1 MDIINILRD
10 KILNI
15 VSELVEDKNF
25 KQPININNIVVERP
39 KRQNQGDFS
48 TNAAMVLGKAL
59 SYNPRD
65 IGEIIIFK
73 LIDAELINNVSLDGP
88 GFLNITI
95 NPKIWDR
102 LIVEIVTNTYKY
114 GQISFGSGKKVNLEF
129 VSANPTG
136 PLHLGHVRG
145 AVFGDVLS
153 RLLEFVGFKVTRE
166 YYVNDGG
173 AQIGI
178 LVRTIYFRYLEKLG
192 ECIELPEE
200 SYPGDY
206 LIPIAEKLIE
216 KYGNKLKNL
225 EEFERDKIIRGLSID
240 YMMEII
246 KADLK
251 SLNIEMDNYFSEQ
264 SMINSNGIEESLS
277 TLKDKGLIYKGIID
291 APKGKTYAD
300 WQARE
305 QLLFKSTEFDD
316 DIDRPIKKSDGSWT
330 YFAPDLAYH
339 ADKLKRGFDV
349 VIDVLGADHSGYVS
363 RLKAVIKA
371 FTEKKVEFEVK
382 LVQLVKLIKNKSVLK
397 MSKRAGD
404 YILIQDLL
412 KEVSA
417 DVIRFVM
424 LSRNNDVPL
433 DFDIDLM
440 LSKSKENPVFYV
452 NYAHARIVSVLKR
465 GEELSMWPLAKIGD
479 LEGNVPPFMESE
491 LTLIKKLSEW
501 PNVVRQ
507 SARYHEPH
515 RIAFYLN
522 EVASSFHSLY
532 QSSSGSTNYRFIVEG
547 SKELSVRRLTLAKST
562 QIVIKNGLTL
572 LGIVPLDEMY

>member
-65 IGEIIIFK
+65 LGEIIIFK
-73 LIDAELINNVSLDGP
+73 LVDAELINNVSLDGP

-95 NPKIWDR
+95 NPKFWDR

-291 APKGKTYAD
+291 APKGKTYTD

-349 VIDVLGADHSGYVS
+349 VIDVLGADHGGYVS

>member
-1 MDIINILRD
+1 MDIVKILRD
-10 KILNI
+10 KILNTVDKLAEEKNVKQSI
-15 VSELVEDKNF
+15 KTDLV
-25 KQPININNIVVERP
+25 VVERP
-39 KRQNQGDFS
+39 KKQHQGDFS
-48 TNAAMVLGKAL
+48 TNVAMVIAKAL
-59 SYNPRD
+59 SSNPRD
-65 IGEIIIFK
+65 IGELIKSRLREEEI
-73 LIDAELINNVSLDGP
+73 IDAVSLAGP

-95 NPKIWDR
+95 NPKFWSG
-102 LIVEIVTNTYKY
+102 LISEIMSNENLY
-114 GQISFGSGKKVNLEF
+114 GKVDFGLGRKANLEF

-153 RLLEFVGFKVTRE
+153 RLLEFVGFQVTKE

-173 AQIGI
+173 AQIGV
-178 LVRTIYFRYLEKLG
+178 LVRTVYYRYLQKLG
-192 ECIELPEE
+192 ENVDLPDD

-206 LIPIAEKLIE
+206 LLPVAENLIDRFG
-216 KYGNKLKNL
+216 KKLKNL
-225 EEFERDKIIRGLSID
+225 EEFERNKIIRKFSVE
-240 YMMEII
+240 YMMKVI
-246 KADLK
+246 KSDLK
-251 SLNIEMDNYFSEQ
+251 SLNIEMDNFFSEQ
-264 SMINSNGIEESLS
+264 TMINSNVIETSIS
-277 TLKDKGLIYKGIID
+277 KLKDKGLIYKGTIE
-291 APKGKTYAD
+291 APKGKTYTD

-305 QLLFKSTEFDD
+305 QLLFKSTEFGD

-330 YFAPDLAYH
+330 YFAPDMAYH

-349 VIDVLGADHSGYVS
+349 VIDILGADHSGYVS
-363 RLKAVIKA
+363 RLKAVIRA
-371 FTEKKVEFEVK
+371 FAEKKVKFEVK
-382 LVQLVKLIKNKSVLK
+382 LVQLVKLIKNNKVLK

-404 YILIQDLL
+404 YVLIQDLL
-412 KEVSA
+412 EEVSP

-440 LSKSKENPVFYV
+440 LSKSKDNPVFYV

-465 GEELSMWPLAKIGD
+465 AEELNMWPLANVED
-479 LEGNVPPFMESE
+479 LEKRTIPFMESE
-491 LTLIKKLSEW
+491 LTLVKKLSEW

-507 SARYHEPH
+507 SANFHEPH

-532 QSSSGSTNYRFIVEG
+532 QSSNASGYYRFIIE
-547 SKELSVRRLTLAKST
+547 SSPDLCATRLALANST
-562 QIVIKNGLTL
+562 QIVIKNGLSL

>member
-1 MDIINILRD
+1 MDIVNILRD

-15 VSELVEDKNF
+15 VNELVEEKNF

-39 KRQNQGDFS
+39 KRQNQGDYS
-48 TNAAMVLGKAL
+48 TNAAMVLGKAI
-59 SYNPRD
+59 SSSPRD
-65 IGEIIIFK
+65 LGEIIMFK
-73 LIDAELINNVSLDGP
+73 LTDGELIENVSLDGP
-88 GFLNITI
+88 GFLNIKI
-95 NPKIWDR
+95 NSKFWDR
-102 LIVEIVTNTYKY
+102 LLVEIISNTYKY
-114 GQISFGSGKKVNLEF
+114 GQTSFGSGKKVNLEF

-216 KYGNKLKNL
+216 KYGNTLKNL
-225 EEFERDKIIRGLSID
+225 EEGKRDKIIRGLSID

-251 SLNIEMDNYFSEQ
+251 SLNIEMDNFFSEQ
-264 SMINSNGIEESLS
+264 AMINSNGIESSLS

-291 APKGKTYAD
+291 APKGKTYTD

-349 VIDVLGADHSGYVS
+349 IIDVLGADHSGYVS

-371 FTEKKVEFEVK
+371 FSEKKVEFEVK
-382 LVQLVKLIKNKSVLK
+382 LVQLVKLLKNKKVLK

-465 GEELSMWPLAKIGD
+465 GEELGMWPLAKIGD
-479 LEGNVPPFMESE
+479 LEGNVLPFMESE

-501 PNVVRQ
+501 PNVVGQ

-515 RIAFYLN
+515 RITFYLN

-532 QSSSGSTNYRFIVEG
+532 QSSSGATPYRFILEG
-547 SKELSVRRLTLAKST
+547 SKELCIKRLALAKST
-562 QIVIKNGLTL
+562 QIVIKNGLTI

>member
-25 KQPININNIVVERP
+25 KQPININNIAVERP

-65 IGEIIIFK
+65 LGEIIISK

-95 NPKIWDR
+95 NPKFWDR

-192 ECIELPEE
+192 ECIELPED

-277 TLKDKGLIYKGIID
+277 TLKDKGLIYKGIIE
-291 APKGKTYAD
+291 APKGKTYTD

-349 VIDVLGADHSGYVS
+349 VIDVLGADHGGYVS

-382 LVQLVKLIKNKSVLK
+382 LVQLVKLIKNKNVLK

-479 LEGNVPPFMESE
+479 IEGNVPPFMESE

-547 SKELSVRRLTLAKST
+547 SKEMCVRRLALAKST
-562 QIVIKNGLTL
+562 QIVIKNGFTL

>member
-65 IGEIIIFK
+65 LGEIIIFK
-73 LIDAELINNVSLDGP
+73 LVDAELINNVSLDGP

-102 LIVEIVTNTYKY
+102 LIVEIVTNTHKY
-114 GQISFGSGKKVNLEF
+114 GQISFGSEKKVNLEF

-216 KYGNKLKNL
+216 KYGDKLKNL

-240 YMMEII
+240 YIMEII

-291 APKGKTYAD
+291 APKGKTYTD

-349 VIDVLGADHSGYVS
+349 VIDVLGADHGGYVS

-371 FTEKKVEFEVK
+371 FAEKKVEFEVK

-547 SKELSVRRLTLAKST
+547 SKELCVRRLALAKST

>member
-1 MDIINILRD
+1 
-10 KILNI
+10 
-15 VSELVEDKNF
+15 
-25 KQPININNIVVERP
+25 
-39 KRQNQGDFS
+39 
-48 TNAAMVLGKAL
+48 
-59 SYNPRD
+59 
-65 IGEIIIFK
+65 
-73 LIDAELINNVSLDGP
+73 
-88 GFLNITI
+88 
-95 NPKIWDR
+95 
-102 LIVEIVTNTYKY
+102 
-114 GQISFGSGKKVNLEF
+114 
-129 VSANPTG
+129 
-136 PLHLGHVRG
+136 
-145 AVFGDVLS
+145 
-153 RLLEFVGFKVTRE
+153 
-166 YYVNDGG
+166 
-173 AQIGI
+173 
-178 LVRTIYFRYLEKLG
+178 
-192 ECIELPEE
+192 
-200 SYPGDY
+200 
-206 LIPIAEKLIE
+206 
-216 KYGNKLKNL
+216 
-225 EEFERDKIIRGLSID
+225 
-240 YMMEII
+240 
-246 KADLK
+246 
-251 SLNIEMDNYFSEQ
+251 MDNFFSEQ
-264 SMINSNGIEESLS
+264 AMINSNGIDSSLS
-277 TLKDKGLIYKGIID
+277 ILKDKGLIYKGIID
-291 APKGKTYAD
+291 APKGKKYTD

-330 YFAPDLAYH
+330 YFAPDMAYH

-371 FTEKKVEFEVK
+371 FAEKKVEFEVK
-382 LVQLVKLIKNKSVLK
+382 LVQLVKLIKNKKVLR

-412 KEVSA
+412 NEVSA

-465 GEELSMWPLAKIGD
+465 GEELSMWPLAKTGD
-479 LEGNVPPFMESE
+479 LEGNVHPFMESE

-522 EVASSFHSLY
+522 EVASAFHSLY
-532 QSSSGSTNYRFIVEG
+532 QSSSGSVNYRFIVEG
-547 SKELSVRRLTLAKST
+547 SKELCIKRLALAKST
-562 QIVIKNGLTL
+562 QIVIRNGLTL

>member
-1 MDIINILRD
+1 MDIVNILRD

-15 VSELVEDKNF
+15 VNELAEEKNF
-25 KQPININNIVVERP
+25 KQAIYINNIVVERP
-39 KRQNQGDFS
+39 KKQHQGDYS
-48 TNAAMVLGKAL
+48 TNAAMVLGKAF
-59 SYNPRD
+59 SSNPRD
-65 IGEIIIFK
+65 LGEIIIFK
-73 LIDAELINNVSLDGP
+73 LIDGELINNVSLDGP

-95 NPKIWDR
+95 NPNFWDR
-102 LIVEIVTNTYKY
+102 LTVEIISNSNKY
-114 GQISFGSGKKVNLEF
+114 GQISFGRGQKVNLEF

-225 EEFERDKIIRGLSID
+225 EEVERDKIIRGFSID
-240 YMMEII
+240 YMMEMI

-251 SLNIEMDNYFSEQ
+251 SLNIEMDNFFSEQ
-264 SMINSNGIEESLS
+264 AMINSNGIESSLS

-291 APKGKTYAD
+291 APKGKTYTD

-371 FTEKKVEFEVK
+371 FADKKVEFEVK
-382 LVQLVKLIKNKSVLK
+382 LVQLVKLIKNKKVLK

-412 KEVSA
+412 KEVSG
-417 DVIRFVM
+417 DVVRFVM

-452 NYAHARIVSVLKR
+452 NYAHARIVSILKR
-465 GEELSMWPLAKIGD
+465 GEELSMWPLAKIED
-479 LEGNVPPFMESE
+479 LEGKVPPFMESE
-491 LTLIKKLSEW
+491 LILIKKLSEW

-532 QSSSGSTNYRFIVEG
+532 QSSSDSIPYRFIVEE
-547 SKELSVRRLTLAKST
+547 SRELCIKRLALAKST
-562 QIVIKNGLTL
+562 QIVINNGLSL

>member
-65 IGEIIIFK
+65 LGEIIIFK

-95 NPKIWDR
+95 NPKFWDR
-102 LIVEIVTNTYKY
+102 LIVEIITNTYKY

-206 LIPIAEKLIE
+206 LIPIAEKLVE

-291 APKGKTYAD
+291 APKGKTYTD

-349 VIDVLGADHSGYVS
+349 VIDVLGADHGGYVS

-382 LVQLVKLIKNKSVLK
+382 LIQLVKLIKNKSVLK
-397 MSKRAGD
+397 MSKRAGE

-547 SKELSVRRLTLAKST
+547 SKELCVRRLTLAKST

>member
-1 MDIINILRD
+1 M
-10 KILNI
+10 
-15 VSELVEDKNF
+15 
-25 KQPININNIVVERP
+25 
-39 KRQNQGDFS
+39 
-48 TNAAMVLGKAL
+48 
-59 SYNPRD
+59 
-65 IGEIIIFK
+65 
-73 LIDAELINNVSLDGP
+73 
-88 GFLNITI
+88 
-95 NPKIWDR
+95 
-102 LIVEIVTNTYKY
+102 
-114 GQISFGSGKKVNLEF
+114 
-129 VSANPTG
+129 
-136 PLHLGHVRG
+136 
-145 AVFGDVLS
+145 
-153 RLLEFVGFKVTRE
+153 
-166 YYVNDGG
+166 
-173 AQIGI
+173 
-178 LVRTIYFRYLEKLG
+178 
-192 ECIELPEE
+192 
-200 SYPGDY
+200 
-206 LIPIAEKLIE
+206 
-216 KYGNKLKNL
+216 
-225 EEFERDKIIRGLSID
+225 
-240 YMMEII
+240 
-246 KADLK
+246 
-251 SLNIEMDNYFSEQ
+251 
-264 SMINSNGIEESLS
+264 
-277 TLKDKGLIYKGIID
+277 
-291 APKGKTYAD
+291 
-300 WQARE
+300 
-305 QLLFKSTEFDD
+305 
-316 DIDRPIKKSDGSWT
+316 
-330 YFAPDLAYH
+330 
-339 ADKLKRGFDV
+339 

-547 SKELSVRRLTLAKST
+547 SKELCVRRLALAKST

>member
-65 IGEIIIFK
+65 LGEIIIFK
-73 LIDAELINNVSLDGP
+73 LVDAELINNVSLDGP

-102 LIVEIVTNTYKY
+102 LIVEIVTNTHKY
-114 GQISFGSGKKVNLEF
+114 GQISFGSEKKVNLEF

-291 APKGKTYAD
+291 APKGKTYTD

-349 VIDVLGADHSGYVS
+349 VIDVLGADHGGYVS

-465 GEELSMWPLAKIGD
+465 GEELSMWPLAKIGE

-547 SKELSVRRLTLAKST
+547 SKELCVRRLALAKST

>member
-65 IGEIIIFK
+65 LGEIIIFK
-73 LIDAELINNVSLDGP
+73 LVDAELINNVSLDGP

-95 NPKIWDR
+95 NRKIWDR
-102 LIVEIVTNTYKY
+102 LIVEIVTNTHKY

-216 KYGNKLKNL
+216 KYGDKLKNL

-240 YMMEII
+240 YIMEII

-547 SKELSVRRLTLAKST
+547 SKELCVRRLALAKST
-562 QIVIKNGLTL
+562 QIVIKNGFTL

>member
-65 IGEIIIFK
+65 LGEIIIFK

-102 LIVEIVTNTYKY
+102 LIVEIVTNTHKY

-291 APKGKTYAD
+291 APKGKTHTD

-547 SKELSVRRLTLAKST
+547 SKELCVRRLALAKST

>member
-1 MDIINILRD
+1 MDIVNILRD
-10 KILNI
+10 KILKSVNQ
-15 VSELVEDKNF
+15 LVDERKF
-25 KQPININNIVVERP
+25 KQPINMNNIVVERP
-39 KRQNQGDFS
+39 KKQHRGDYS

-59 SYNPRD
+59 SSNPTD
-65 IGEIIIFK
+65 LGEIISLK
-73 LIDAELINNVSLDGP
+73 LANDELISNVSLDGP

-95 NPKIWDR
+95 NSNFWDR
-102 LIVEIVTNTYKY
+102 LIYEISSHNDRY
-114 GQISFGSGKKVNLEF
+114 GEISFGGGKKVNLEF

-192 ECIELPEE
+192 EVIELPDE

-225 EEFERDKIIRGLSID
+225 GEDERDNIIRSFSID
-240 YMMEII
+240 HMMEVI

-251 SLNIEMDNYFSEQ
+251 SLNIEMDNFFSEQ
-264 SMINSNGIEESLS
+264 VMIDSNAIDKSIS
-277 TLKDKGLIYKGIID
+277 ALKDKGLIYTGIID
-291 APKGKTYAD
+291 APKGKIHAD
-300 WQARE
+300 WKARE

-339 ADKLKRGFDV
+339 ADKLNRGFDV
-349 VIDVLGADHSGYVS
+349 VIDVLGADHNGYVS
-363 RLKAVIKA
+363 RLKAVINA
-371 FTEKKVEFEVK
+371 FAEKNVEFEVK
-382 LVQLVKLIKNKSVLK
+382 LVQLVKLIKNKKVLK

-412 KEVSA
+412 KEVSS

-424 LSRNNDVPL
+424 LSRNNDIPI

-440 LSKSKENPVFYV
+440 LSKSKDNPVFYV
-452 NYAHARIVSVLKR
+452 NYAHARIVSVFKR
-465 GEELSMWPLAKIGD
+465 AKELDIWPISKMENFEKKNYAY
-479 LEGNVPPFMESE
+479 MESE
-491 LTLIKKLSEW
+491 LGLVKKLSEW
-501 PNVVRQ
+501 PNVVKQ

-515 RIAFYLN
+515 RIVYYLS

-532 QSSSGSTNYRFIVEG
+532 QSSSDSIPYRFIVEG
-547 SKELSVRRLTLAKST
+547 SKELSIKRLVLAKST
-562 QIVIKNGLTL
+562 QIVIKNGLSI

>member
-65 IGEIIIFK
+65 LGEIIIFK
-73 LIDAELINNVSLDGP
+73 LVDAELINNVSLDGP

-95 NPKIWDR
+95 NPKFWDR

-291 APKGKTYAD
+291 APKGKTYTD

-547 SKELSVRRLTLAKST
+547 SKELCVRRLTLAKST

>member
-65 IGEIIIFK
+65 LGEIIIFK

-95 NPKIWDR
+95 NPKFWDR

-216 KYGNKLKNL
+216 KYGDKLKNL

-240 YMMEII
+240 YIMEII

-277 TLKDKGLIYKGIID
+277 TLKDKGLIYEGIID
-291 APKGKTYAD
+291 APKGKTYTD

-547 SKELSVRRLTLAKST
+547 SKELCVRRLALAKST

>member
-65 IGEIIIFK
+65 LGEIIIFK
-73 LIDAELINNVSLDGP
+73 LVDAELINNVSLDGP

-102 LIVEIVTNTYKY
+102 LIVEIVTNTHKY
-114 GQISFGSGKKVNLEF
+114 GQISFGSEKKVNLEF

-240 YMMEII
+240 YIMEII

-291 APKGKTYAD
+291 APKGKTYTD

-371 FTEKKVEFEVK
+371 FAEKKVEFEVK

>member
-1 MDIINILRD
+1 MDIVNILRD

-15 VSELVEDKNF
+15 VNELAEEKNF
-25 KQPININNIVVERP
+25 KQAIYINNIVVERP
-39 KRQNQGDFS
+39 KKQHQGDYS
-48 TNAAMVLGKAL
+48 TNAAMVLGKAF
-59 SYNPRD
+59 SSNPRD
-65 IGEIIIFK
+65 LGEIIIFK
-73 LIDAELINNVSLDGP
+73 LIDGELINNVSLDGP

-95 NPKIWDR
+95 NPNFWDR
-102 LIVEIVTNTYKY
+102 LIVEIISNSNKY
-114 GQISFGSGKKVNLEF
+114 GQISFGRGQKVNLEF

-225 EEFERDKIIRGLSID
+225 EEVERDKIIRGFSID
-240 YMMEII
+240 YMMEMI

-251 SLNIEMDNYFSEQ
+251 SLNIEMDNFFSEQ
-264 SMINSNGIEESLS
+264 AMINSNGIESSLS

-291 APKGKTYAD
+291 APKGKTYTD

-371 FTEKKVEFEVK
+371 FADKKVEFEVK
-382 LVQLVKLIKNKSVLK
+382 LVQLVKLIKNKKVLK

-412 KEVSA
+412 KEVSG
-417 DVIRFVM
+417 DVVRFVM

-465 GEELSMWPLAKIGD
+465 GEELSMWPLAKIED
-479 LEGNVPPFMESE
+479 LEGKVPPFMESE
-491 LTLIKKLSEW
+491 LILIKKLSEW

-532 QSSSGSTNYRFIVEG
+532 QSSSDSIPYRFIVEE
-547 SKELSVRRLTLAKST
+547 SRELCIKRLALAKST
-562 QIVIKNGLTL
+562 QIVINNGLSL

>member
-48 TNAAMVLGKAL
+48 TNAAMVLGRAL

-65 IGEIIIFK
+65 LGEIIIFK

-95 NPKIWDR
+95 NPKFWDR
-102 LIVEIVTNTYKY
+102 LIVEIVTNTHKY

-216 KYGNKLKNL
+216 KYGDKLKNL

-291 APKGKTYAD
+291 APKGKTYTD

-349 VIDVLGADHSGYVS
+349 VIDVLGADHGGYVS

-547 SKELSVRRLTLAKST
+547 SKELCVRRLALAKST

>member
-1 MDIINILRD
+1 M
-10 KILNI
+10 
-15 VSELVEDKNF
+15 
-25 KQPININNIVVERP
+25 
-39 KRQNQGDFS
+39 
-48 TNAAMVLGKAL
+48 
-59 SYNPRD
+59 
-65 IGEIIIFK
+65 
-73 LIDAELINNVSLDGP
+73 
-88 GFLNITI
+88 
-95 NPKIWDR
+95 
-102 LIVEIVTNTYKY
+102 
-114 GQISFGSGKKVNLEF
+114 
-129 VSANPTG
+129 
-136 PLHLGHVRG
+136 
-145 AVFGDVLS
+145 
-153 RLLEFVGFKVTRE
+153 GFKVTRE

-216 KYGNKLKNL
+216 KYGNTLKNI
-225 EEFERDKIIRGLSID
+225 EEGERDKIIRGLSID

-291 APKGKTYAD
+291 APKGKTYTD

-371 FTEKKVEFEVK
+371 FAEKKVEFEVK
-382 LVQLVKLIKNKSVLK
+382 LVQLVKLIKNKKVLK

-412 KEVSA
+412 NEVSA

-465 GEELSMWPLAKIGD
+465 GEELSMWPLAKIED
-479 LEGNVPPFMESE
+479 LEGKVPPFMESE
-491 LTLIKKLSEW
+491 LILIKKLSEW

-547 SKELSVRRLTLAKST
+547 SKELCVRRLALAKST

>member
-1 MDIINILRD
+1 MDIVNILRD
-10 KILNI
+10 KILNS
-15 VSELVEDKNF
+15 VKQLVDERNV
-25 KQPININNIVVERP
+25 KQLINMNNIVVERP
-39 KRQNQGDFS
+39 KKQHQGDYS
-48 TNAAMVLGKAL
+48 TNAAMYLGKVL
-59 SYNPRD
+59 SSNPRD
-65 IGEIIIFK
+65 LGEIISLK
-73 LIDAELINNVSLDGP
+73 LREGELISNVSLDGP

-95 NPKIWDR
+95 NPKFWDR
-102 LIVEIVTNTYKY
+102 LIYEISSYNGRY
-114 GQISFGSGKKVNLEF
+114 GEVSFGDGKKVNLEF

-178 LVRTIYFRYLEKLG
+178 LVRTVYFRYLEKLG
-192 ECIELPEE
+192 EVIELPEE

-216 KYGNKLKNL
+216 KYGTKLKNIG
-225 EEFERDKIIRGLSID
+225 EVERDNIIRSFSIEHI
-240 YMMEII
+240 MEVI
-246 KADLK
+246 KGDLK
-251 SLNIEMDNYFSEQ
+251 SLNIEMDNFFSEQ
-264 SMINSNGIEESLS
+264 AMIDSNEIEKSIS
-277 TLKDKGLIYKGIID
+277 TLKDKGLIYTGIID
-291 APKGKTYAD
+291 APKGKLHTD
-300 WQARE
+300 WKARE

-339 ADKLKRGFDV
+339 ADKLNRGFDV

-363 RLKAVIKA
+363 RLKAVINA
-371 FTEKKVEFEVK
+371 FAEKNVEFKVK
-382 LVQLVKLIKNKSVLK
+382 LVQLVKLIKNNKVLK

-412 KEVSA
+412 KEVSS

-424 LSRNNDVPL
+424 LSRNNDIPL

-440 LSKSKENPVFYV
+440 LSKSKDNPVFYV
-452 NYAHARIVSVLKR
+452 NYAHARIVSVFKR
-465 GEELSMWPLAKIGD
+465 AEELNLWPSTRMENIENMNL
-479 LEGNVPPFMESE
+479 PYMESE
-491 LTLIKKLSEW
+491 LALIKKLSEW
-501 PNVVRQ
+501 PNVVKQ

-515 RIAFYLN
+515 RIVYYLN
-522 EVASSFHSLY
+522 DVASSFHSLY
-532 QSSSGSTNYRFIVEG
+532 QSSSDSGPYRFIVEG
-547 SKELSVRRLTLAKST
+547 SKDLCIKRLVLAKST
-562 QIVIKNGLTL
+562 QIVIKNGLSI

>member
-73 LIDAELINNVSLDGP
+73 LIDAELISNVSLDGP

-95 NPKIWDR
+95 NPKFWDR

-216 KYGNKLKNL
+216 KYGDKLKNL

-240 YMMEII
+240 YIMEII

-291 APKGKTYAD
+291 APKGKTYTD

-305 QLLFKSTEFDD
+305 QLIFKSTEFDD

-349 VIDVLGADHSGYVS
+349 VIDVLGADHGGYVS

-465 GEELSMWPLAKIGD
+465 GEELSMWPLARIGD
-479 LEGNVPPFMESE
+479 LEENVPPFMESE

-547 SKELSVRRLTLAKST
+547 SKELCVRRLALAKST
-562 QIVIKNGLTL
+562 QIVIKNGFTL

>member
-65 IGEIIIFK
+65 LGEIIIFK
-73 LIDAELINNVSLDGP
+73 LVDAELINNVSLDGP

-95 NPKIWDR
+95 NPKIWDT
-102 LIVEIVTNTYKY
+102 LIVEIVTNTHKY

-216 KYGNKLKNL
+216 KYGDKLKNL
-225 EEFERDKIIRGLSID
+225 EEFERDKIIRGLSLD
-240 YMMEII
+240 YIMEII

-291 APKGKTYAD
+291 APKGKTYTD

-349 VIDVLGADHSGYVS
+349 VIDVLGADHGGYVS

-371 FTEKKVEFEVK
+371 FAEKKVEFEVK
-382 LVQLVKLIKNKSVLK
+382 LVQLVKLTKNKSVLK

-547 SKELSVRRLTLAKST
+547 SKELCVRRLALAKST

>member
-1 MDIINILRD
+1 MDIVNILRD
-10 KILNI
+10 KILNS
-15 VSELVEDKNF
+15 VNQLVDERNF
-25 KQPININNIVVERP
+25 KQPINMNSIVVERP
-39 KRQNQGDFS
+39 KKQHHGDYS

-59 SYNPRD
+59 SSNPRD
-65 IGEIIIFK
+65 LGEIISPR
-73 LIDAELINNVSLDGP
+73 LADGELISNVSLDGP

-95 NPKIWDR
+95 NSKFWDR
-102 LIVEIVTNTYKY
+102 LIYEISSSNDSY
-114 GQISFGSGKKVNLEF
+114 GEVSLGNGKKVNLEF

-192 ECIELPEE
+192 EVIELPDE

-225 EEFERDKIIRGLSID
+225 GEVERDNIIRSFSIEH
-240 YMMEII
+240 MMEVI

-251 SLNIEMDNYFSEQ
+251 SLNIEMDNFFSEQ
-264 SMINSNGIEESLS
+264 EMIDSNAIDKSIS
-277 TLKDKGLIYKGIID
+277 ALKDKGLIYTGIID
-291 APKGKTYAD
+291 APKGKIHSD
-300 WQARE
+300 WKARE

-339 ADKLKRGFDV
+339 ADKLNRGFDV

-363 RLKAVIKA
+363 RLKAVINA
-371 FTEKKVEFEVK
+371 FAEKNVEFEVK
-382 LVQLVKLIKNKSVLK
+382 LVQLVKLIKNKKFLK

-412 KEVSA
+412 KEVSS

-424 LSRNNDVPL
+424 LSRNNDIPL

-440 LSKSKENPVFYV
+440 LSKSKDNPVFYV
-452 NYAHARIVSVLKR
+452 NYAHARIVSVFKR
-465 GEELSMWPLAKIGD
+465 AEELNIWPISKMEK
-479 LEGNVPPFMESE
+479 LEKKNYTYLESE
-491 LTLIKKLSEW
+491 LALVKKLSEW
-501 PNVVRQ
+501 PNVVKQ
-507 SARYHEPH
+507 SAKYHEPH
-515 RIAFYLN
+515 RIVYYLS

-532 QSSSGSTNYRFIVEG
+532 QSSNDSIPYRFIVEG
-547 SKELSVRRLTLAKST
+547 SKELCIKRLVLAKST
-562 QIVIKNGLTL
+562 QIVIKNGLSI